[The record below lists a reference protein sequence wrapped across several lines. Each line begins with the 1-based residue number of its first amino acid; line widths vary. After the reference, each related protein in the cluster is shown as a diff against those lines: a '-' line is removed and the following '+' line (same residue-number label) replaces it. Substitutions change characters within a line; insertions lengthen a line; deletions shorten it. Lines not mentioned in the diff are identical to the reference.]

1 MTIVA
6 QKKDKSDYARARS
19 NVYKLLSIAFIKD
32 LSPESIEMCRGN
44 SIKETLKDLGTAFGE
59 VFYNREPTQL
69 CEELAEEYAALFI
82 LPGGVNPTES
92 VTRAGLYM
100 QTFAGQVTRFYR
112 KCSFTLPDDFRGF
125 PDHIGIELEFMSHLA
140 KNEAGAYRENKADG
154 WVALQKE
161 FLQEHLSRWAADF
174 AGEVA
179 KYTRQPFYR
188 EMARLLYEFIRSE
201 AEELMVYQ
209 ENM

>member
-1 MTIVA
+1 MQVNDRIEEA
-6 QKKDKSDYARARS
+6 LARS
-19 NVYKLLSIAFIKD
+19 NTYKLLSMAFIRE
-32 LSPESIEMCRGN
+32 LTPEAMEVFRG
-44 SIKETLKDLGTAFGE
+44 SDMAEILRELGEGFGRE
-59 VFYNREPTQL
+59 FYNRDEQEL
-69 CEELAEEYAALFI
+69 LKELAEEYAALFI

-92 VTRAGLYM
+92 VARAGLYM

>member
-1 MTIVA
+1 MQVNDRIEEA
-6 QKKDKSDYARARS
+6 LARS
-19 NVYKLLSIAFIKD
+19 NTYKLLSMAFIRELTPD
-32 LSPESIEMCRGN
+32 AIEVFRG
-44 SIKETLKDLGTAFGE
+44 SDMAETLRELGEGFGKE
-59 VFYNREPTQL
+59 FYNRDEQEL
-69 CEELAEEYAALFI
+69 LKELAEEYAALFI

-92 VTRAGLYM
+92 VARAGLYM

>member
-1 MTIVA
+1 MQVNDRIEEA
-6 QKKDKSDYARARS
+6 LARS
-19 NVYKLLSIAFIKD
+19 NTYKLLSMAFIRE
-32 LSPESIEMCRGN
+32 LTPEAIEVFRG
-44 SIKETLKDLGTAFGE
+44 SDMAETLRELGEGFGRE
-59 VFYNREPTQL
+59 FYNRDEQEL
-69 CEELAEEYAALFI
+69 LKELAEEYAALFI

-92 VTRAGLYM
+92 VARAGLYM

>member
-1 MTIVA
+1 MQVNDRIEEA
-6 QKKDKSDYARARS
+6 LARS
-19 NVYKLLSIAFIKD
+19 NTYKLLSMAFIRE
-32 LSPESIEMCRGN
+32 LTPEAIGVFRG
-44 SIKETLKDLGTAFGE
+44 SDMAETLRELGEGFGRE
-59 VFYNREPTQL
+59 FYNRDEQEL
-69 CEELAEEYAALFI
+69 LKELAEEYAALFI

-92 VTRAGLYM
+92 VARAGLYM

>member
-1 MTIVA
+1 MQVN
-6 QKKDKSDYARARS
+6 DKIEEALARS
-19 NVYKLLSIAFIKD
+19 NTYKLLSMAFIRE
-32 LSPESIEMCRGN
+32 LTPEAIGVFRG
-44 SIKETLKDLGTAFGE
+44 SDMAETLRELGEGFGRE
-59 VFYNREPTQL
+59 FYNRDEQEL
-69 CEELAEEYAALFI
+69 LKELAEEYAALFI

-92 VTRAGLYM
+92 VARAGLYM

-179 KYTRQPFYR
+179 KYTRQPFYS

>member
-1 MTIVA
+1 MQVNDRIEEA
-6 QKKDKSDYARARS
+6 LARG
-19 NVYKLLSIAFIKD
+19 NTYKLLSIAFIRE
-32 LSPESIEMCRGN
+32 LTPESIDVFRG
-44 SIKETLKDLGTAFGE
+44 SDMAEILRELGEGFGRE
-59 VFYNREPTQL
+59 FYNRDEQEL
-69 CEELAEEYAALFI
+69 LKELAEEYAALFI
-82 LPGGVNPTES
+82 MPGGVNPTES
-92 VTRAGLYM
+92 VARSGLYM

-112 KCSFTLPDDFRGF
+112 KCSFTLPDDFKGF

-174 AGEVA
+174 AGGVA

>member
-1 MTIVA
+1 MQVNDRIEEA
-6 QKKDKSDYARARS
+6 LARS
-19 NVYKLLSIAFIKD
+19 NTYKLLSMAFIRE
-32 LSPESIEMCRGN
+32 LTPEAIGVFRG
-44 SIKETLKDLGTAFGE
+44 SDMAETLRELGEGFGRE
-59 VFYNREPTQL
+59 FYNRDEQEL
-69 CEELAEEYAALFI
+69 LKELAEEYAALFI

-92 VTRAGLYM
+92 VARAGLYM

-179 KYTRQPFYR
+179 KYTRQPFYS

>member
-1 MTIVA
+1 MQVNDRIEEA
-6 QKKDKSDYARARS
+6 LARS
-19 NVYKLLSIAFIKD
+19 NTYKLLSMAFIRE
-32 LSPESIEMCRGN
+32 LTPEAIGVFRG
-44 SIKETLKDLGTAFGE
+44 SDMAETLRELGEGFGRE
-59 VFYNREPTQL
+59 FYNRDEQEL
-69 CEELAEEYAALFI
+69 LKELAEEYAALFI

-92 VTRAGLYM
+92 VARAGLYM

-174 AGEVA
+174 AGGVA

>member
-1 MTIVA
+1 MQVNDRIEEA
-6 QKKDKSDYARARS
+6 LARS
-19 NVYKLLSIAFIKD
+19 NTYKLLSMAFIRE
-32 LSPESIEMCRGN
+32 LTPEAIGVFRG
-44 SIKETLKDLGTAFGE
+44 SDMAETLRELGEGFGRE
-59 VFYNREPTQL
+59 FYNRDEQEL
-69 CEELAEEYAALFI
+69 LKELAEEYAALFI

-92 VTRAGLYM
+92 VARAGLYM

-174 AGEVA
+174 AGGVA
-179 KYTRQPFYR
+179 KYTRQPFYS
-188 EMARLLYEFIRSE
+188 EMARLLYEFIKSE

>member
-1 MTIVA
+1 MQVNDRIEEA
-6 QKKDKSDYARARS
+6 LARS
-19 NVYKLLSIAFIKD
+19 NTYKLLSIAFIRE
-32 LSPESIEMCRGN
+32 LTPESIEVFRG
-44 SIKETLKDLGTAFGE
+44 SDMAEILRELGEGFGRE
-59 VFYNREPTQL
+59 FYNRDEQEL
-69 CEELAEEYAALFI
+69 LKELAEEYAALFI
-82 LPGGVNPTES
+82 MPGGVNPTES
-92 VTRAGLYM
+92 VARSGLYM
-100 QTFAGQVTRFYR
+100 QAFAGQVTRFYR
-112 KCSFTLPDDFRGF
+112 KCSFTLPDDFKGF

-161 FLQEHLSRWAADF
+161 FLQDHLSRWAADF
-174 AGEVA
+174 AGDVA

>member
-1 MTIVA
+1 MQVNDRIEEA
-6 QKKDKSDYARARS
+6 LARS
-19 NVYKLLSIAFIKD
+19 NTYKLLSMAFIRE
-32 LSPESIEMCRGN
+32 LTPEAIGVFRG
-44 SIKETLKDLGTAFGE
+44 SDMAETLRELGEGFGRE
-59 VFYNREPTQL
+59 FYNRDEQEL
-69 CEELAEEYAALFI
+69 LKELAEEYAALFI

-92 VTRAGLYM
+92 VARAGLYM

-161 FLQEHLSRWAADF
+161 FLQDHLSRWAADF
-174 AGEVA
+174 AGGVA

>member
-1 MTIVA
+1 MQVNDRIEEA
-6 QKKDKSDYARARS
+6 LARS
-19 NVYKLLSIAFIKD
+19 NTYKLLSMAFIRELTPD
-32 LSPESIEMCRGN
+32 AIEVFRG
-44 SIKETLKDLGTAFGE
+44 SDMAETLRELGEGFGRE
-59 VFYNREPTQL
+59 FYNRDEQEL
-69 CEELAEEYAALFI
+69 LKELAEEYAALFI

-92 VTRAGLYM
+92 VARAGLYM

-179 KYTRQPFYR
+179 KYTRQPFYS

>member
-1 MTIVA
+1 MQVNDRIEEA
-6 QKKDKSDYARARS
+6 LARS
-19 NVYKLLSIAFIKD
+19 NTYKLLSMAFIRE
-32 LSPESIEMCRGN
+32 LTPEAIGVFRG
-44 SIKETLKDLGTAFGE
+44 SDMAETLRELGEGFGRE
-59 VFYNREPTQL
+59 FYNRDEQEL
-69 CEELAEEYAALFI
+69 LKELAEEYAALFI

-92 VTRAGLYM
+92 VARAGLYM

-112 KCSFTLPDDFRGF
+112 KCSFTLLNDFRGF

-174 AGEVA
+174 AGGVA

>member
-1 MTIVA
+1 MQVNDRIEEA
-6 QKKDKSDYARARS
+6 LARS
-19 NVYKLLSIAFIKD
+19 NTYKLLSIAFIRE
-32 LSPESIEMCRGN
+32 LTPESIEVFRG
-44 SIKETLKDLGTAFGE
+44 SDMAEILRELGEGFGRE
-59 VFYNREPTQL
+59 FYNRDEQEL
-69 CEELAEEYAALFI
+69 LKELAEEYAALFI
-82 LPGGVNPTES
+82 MPGGVNPTES
-92 VTRAGLYM
+92 VSRSGLYM

-112 KCSFTLPDDFRGF
+112 KCSFTLPDDFKGF

-161 FLQEHLSRWAADF
+161 FLQDHLSRWAADF
-174 AGEVA
+174 AGDVA

>member
-1 MTIVA
+1 MQVNDRIEEA
-6 QKKDKSDYARARS
+6 LARG
-19 NVYKLLSIAFIKD
+19 NTYKLLSIAFIRE
-32 LSPESIEMCRGN
+32 LTPESIEVFRG
-44 SIKETLKDLGTAFGE
+44 SDMAEILRELGEGFGRE
-59 VFYNREPTQL
+59 FYNRDEQ
-69 CEELAEEYAALFI
+69 ELLKE
-82 LPGGVNPTES
+82 
-92 VTRAGLYM
+92 
-100 QTFAGQVTRFYR
+100 
-112 KCSFTLPDDFRGF
+112 
-125 PDHIGIELEFMSHLA
+125 LA

-161 FLQEHLSRWAADF
+161 FLQDHLSRWAADF
-174 AGEVA
+174 AGDVA